1 MKKLLLILLCLPLL
15 GLGQVTSPFVVSNSG
30 DSYSNG
36 GVIMDFTLGEIVFET
51 FSNNANILT
60 QGFCQGD
67 LKITTAVVNLD
78 IKTKIYPK
86 LRKQSNYIKR

>member
-1 MKKLLLILLCLPLL
+1 
-15 GLGQVTSPFVVSNSG
+15 
-30 DSYSNG
+30 
-36 GVIMDFTLGEIVFET
+36 MDFTLGEIVFET
-51 FSNNANILT
+51 FSNNTNILT
-60 QGFCQGD
+60 QGFRQGD